1 MSAVDYTPNPVIPDR
16 LYVHKKK
23 KFNVE
28 EALLAAL
35 DVTFHV
41 RGPEDV
47 TDVVCLRLE
56 SYMLPNDPIFS
67 ANNSLMRKRLELV
80 RTSLTVAQAARDSHR
95 LELLVEAQDT
105 DIHGNLDVALGVIEA
120 EKESVQQQQE
130 HAVMNWCRDRG
141 WLKEEKKQWQVLAM
155 IQRGLTVHS
164 SGKFLTCVHHRSQ
177 MHGFDDCLR
186 HFTVYKKYWHRNEKP
201 PLDELAANIQ
211 DQEADQTTDGTTVL
225 QRYFGSL

>member
-1 MSAVDYTPNPVIPDR
+1 MSAVHYTPNPAIPDR
-16 LYVHKKK
+16 FYFPKKK

-47 TDVVCLRLE
+47 TDVVCLRLQ
-56 SYMLPNDPIFS
+56 SYMRPNDPILS

-80 RTSLTVAQAARDSHR
+80 RTSLNVAQAARDSHR

-141 WLKEEKKQWQVLAM
+141 WLKEEEQQWLLLAM

-164 SGKFLTCVHHRSQ
+164 SGEFLTCVHHRKQ
-177 MHGFDDCLR
+177 MHCFDDCLG
-186 HFTVYKKYWHRNEKP
+186 HFTVYKYWHRNEKP
-201 PLDELAANIQ
+201 PLDELAASIQ
-211 DQEADQTTDGTTVL
+211 DQEADQTADGTPVL
-225 QRYFGSL
+225 RRYFGSL